1 MDNLGSKLRETLKNI
16 TKSIFIDKK
25 LINELVKDIQR
36 ALLSADVNVKL
47 VFDLTER
54 IKKRALEEKEPKGVD
69 KKTHIVNIVYEELVN
84 FLGKEEKGIIIEK
97 KKPFKIMMT
106 GLYGSGKTTS
116 IGKLANY
123 YKKRGH
129 KIAAIGLDVHRPA
142 APLQLKQLCDS
153 INVDCFINQKEKNP
167 LKILKEY
174 EKEFQNYDILIID
187 TAGRDALSDDLL
199 KEIKDLYDYI
209 KPDENLLVIS
219 ADVGQAAQKQAEAFH
234 ENARIT
240 GVVITKM
247 DGTAKAG
254 GALSACSITNAKIKF
269 IGVGEKID
277 DLELYDPEG
286 FVSRLLGMGNLKA
299 LLEKAKEAITEEDA
313 KDMGEKFIK
322 GDFNLIDLYKQME
335 AMSKMGP
342 LGKIMEM
349 VPGFGSLEMPK
360 DLLKVQE
367 GKLKK
372 WKFIIDSSTKE
383 ELENPDLIGRSRI
396 DRIAK
401 GSGTTSKEVRELL
414 KQYRMGKKVMKTFG
428 GKAGKPKDINKIMK
442 QFKGKLP
449 KGLGI

>member
-286 FVSRLLGMGNLKA
+286 FVSRLLGMGDLKA

>member
-414 KQYRMGKKVMKTFG
+414 KQYRMGKRVMKTFG